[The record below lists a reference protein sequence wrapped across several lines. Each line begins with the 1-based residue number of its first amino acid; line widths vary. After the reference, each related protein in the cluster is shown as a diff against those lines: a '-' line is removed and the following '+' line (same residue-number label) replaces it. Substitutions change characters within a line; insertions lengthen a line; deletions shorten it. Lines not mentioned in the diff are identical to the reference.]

1 MQVSAEEKELL
12 KRIGQ
17 APRFP
22 IVRFEL
28 RSSRERSLI
37 STALNHVYLEREIDS
52 MEQVKQRA
60 KQLENLEAQGLICL
74 NYKIF
79 ITVKSDYRVYERSSI
94 FNLLSDMVMEGK
106 HRPGFLFDIP
116 YIKRGMATLT
126 DAGREWLESQPE

>member
-37 STALNHVYLEREIDS
+37 STALNHVYLERETDS
-52 MEQVKQRA
+52 MEQANNEQA
-60 KQLENLEAQGLICL
+60 AGAFAGSGAGLPRL
-74 NYKIF
+74 
-79 ITVKSDYRVYERSSI
+79 
-94 FNLLSDMVMEGK
+94 
-106 HRPGFLFDIP
+106 
-116 YIKRGMATLT
+116 
-126 DAGREWLESQPE
+126 